1 MDKLSP
7 GLVKFFRRG
16 SLLFPTTGVLAVM
29 RVYAALRGQGGG
41 WFADT
46 PPPSSLEGTVPLVN
60 INTDQVGV
68 ANIDPSGWDS
78 SETRVYT
85 EKILTGYRPSVFQ
98 SR

>member
-46 PPPSSLEGTVPLVN
+46 PPPPLEGTVPLVN

-68 ANIDPSGWDS
+68 ANIDPSG
-78 SETRVYT
+78 
-85 EKILTGYRPSVFQ
+85 
-98 SR
+98 